1 MICGIFVNITKQHAV
16 TSAIGFS
23 DILKGRGVEVVWENS
38 INGVGFATLDK
49 DALIKKSDIVA
60 VFGGDG
66 TILRI
71 AKECAEYATPIFSI
85 NLGRLGFLTDYEP
98 QEIAVAADAI
108 INKKYVIEERK
119 LLTVSYNGQKYVALN
134 EAVIARGG
142 STRLIELKAT
152 LDNQIVDKYNAD
164 GIIISTPTGST
175 AYNLSAGGPIITP
188 DVDALVLTPICPH
201 SLHSRPVVFSD
212 KSVVKVEFLSQDV
225 TANLAIDGKDIVEL
239 TTGDVVKVETS
250 TKKLLFA
257 RQAEQHFVTKLLDK
271 LNTWGITQ

>member
-1 MICGIFVNITKQHAV
+1 MKCGVFVNITKK
-16 TSAIGFS
+16 SAISSAIAFS
-23 DILKGRGVEVVWENS
+23 EILTSRGVEVLWDNA
-38 INGVGFATLDK
+38 ITNVGFKVVDKSTLIATC
-49 DALIKKSDIVA
+49 DIVA

-71 AKECAEYATPIFSI
+71 AKECADAETPIFSV

-98 QEIAVAADAI
+98 DEIVQAAEAI
-108 INKKYVIEERK
+108 INKQYYIEERK
-119 LLTVSYNGQKYVALN
+119 LLTVEYNGKKYFALN
-134 EAVIARGG
+134 EAVIARGA

-188 DVDALVLTPICPH
+188 DVNALVLTPICPH

-212 KSVVKVEFLSQDV
+212 KSTIMVEFLSQDM
-225 TANLAIDGKDIVEL
+225 TANLSIDGKDIIQL
-239 TTGDVVKVETS
+239 KPFDIVKIHIAD
-250 TKKLLFA
+250 KKLLFA
-257 RQAEQHFVTKLLDK
+257 RQNDQHFVTKLLDK